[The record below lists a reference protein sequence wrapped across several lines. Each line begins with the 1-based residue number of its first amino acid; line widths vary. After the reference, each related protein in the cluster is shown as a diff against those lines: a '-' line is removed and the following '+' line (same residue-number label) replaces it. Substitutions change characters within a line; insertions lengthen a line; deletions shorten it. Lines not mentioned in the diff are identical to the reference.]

1 MSVINLE
8 ELTIIIPIYV
18 DTPDRYNNAKSVLGY
33 LNHNLKTNLI
43 IHEIIDSETKL
54 DFLSDFK
61 NLQIKH
67 LTEFRSGGN
76 YHRTRQLN
84 EMLNIVTTKI
94 VCNYD
99 IDVIL
104 PIDSY
109 IESYNKI
116 MLGEYDIIYPYGN
129 GQYQKRINKTYNRD
143 KFYELYDIN
152 IIDDYDIWS
161 AVCGHCFFIKTDSY
175 KKIGG
180 ENEKFIAYGPEDVE
194 RYERFEKFNLNLGRI
209 DNYVYHFEHDRME
222 FSNYMNPNF
231 TDNERLLSYIR
242 SLNNEDLINY
252 YENLDYIKKY
262 KFI

>member
-1 MSVINLE
+1 
-8 ELTIIIPIYV
+8 
-18 DTPDRYNNAKSVLGY
+18 
-33 LNHNLKTNLI
+33 
-43 IHEIIDSETKL
+43 
-54 DFLSDFK
+54 
-61 NLQIKH
+61 
-67 LTEFRSGGN
+67 
-76 YHRTRQLN
+76 
-84 EMLNIVTTKI
+84 
-94 VCNYD
+94 
-99 IDVIL
+99 
-104 PIDSY
+104 
-109 IESYNKI
+109 

-194 RYERFEKFNLNLGRI
+194 RYERFEKLNLNLGRI

-262 KFI
+262 NFI